1 MAGKVIVGL
10 VALAAILGAI
20 PALGDMAGY
29 LMLALVVL
37 GLVHGYM
44 GVNDDNATSFAVGT
58 IALAAAGQLNVLGG
72 LDVIAGIGSFLDAIV
87 DGLVVA
93 GLSAVV
99 TRAVLGVVNALTA
112 DG

>member
-10 VALAAILGAI
+10 VALAAVLTVI
-20 PALGDMAGY
+20 PAVPGD
-29 LMLALVVL
+29 LVMLALVVL
-37 GLVHGYM
+37 GLIHGYM
-44 GVNDDNATSFAVGT
+44 GVNDDNATSFSVGV
-58 IALAAAGQLNVLGG
+58 IALAAAGQLDVLSNIQAIGG
-72 LDVIAGIGSFLDAIV
+72 YLDGIV

-99 TRAVLGVVNALTA
+99 TRAVLGIVNALTA

>member
-10 VALAAILGAI
+10 VALAAILTVIPGVPGAW
-20 PALGDMAGY
+20 

-44 GVNDDNATSFAVGT
+44 GVSDEDASAFAIGAV
-58 IALAAAGQLNVLGG
+58 ALAAAGH
-72 LDVIAGIGSFLDAIV
+72 LDVLTGLNQFAGIGTYLDRIV

-93 GLSAVV
+93 ALSAVV
-99 TRAVLGVVNALTA
+99 TRAVLRIVGALTA

>member
-10 VALAAILGAI
+10 VALAAILNI
-20 PALGDMAGY
+20 VPAVPNDIVL
-29 LMLALVVL
+29 LALVVL
-37 GLVHGYM
+37 GLIHGYM
-44 GVNDDNATSFAVGT
+44 GISDDDASAFAIGAV
-58 IALAAAGQLNVLGG
+58 ALAAAGELNVLTHIHTIGG
-72 LDVIAGIGSFLDAIV
+72 YLDGIV

-99 TRAVLGVVNALTA
+99 TRVVLHIIGALTA

>member
-10 VALAAILGAI
+10 VALAAVLTVV
-20 PALGDMAGY
+20 PAVPADLV
-29 LMLALVVL
+29 MLALVVL
-37 GLVHGYM
+37 GLIHGYM
-44 GVNDDNATSFAVGT
+44 GVNDDNATSFAVGV
-58 IALAAAGQLNVLGG
+58 IALAAAGQLDVLSNIQAIGG
-72 LDVIAGIGSFLDAIV
+72 YLDSIV

-99 TRAVLGVVNALTA
+99 TRAVLGIVNALTA